1 VARKFNSIEST
12 AVEAE
17 AMVQQGRWVD
27 AERHYRELIGQTH
40 VINYEYD
47 DWLRRLGEIYR
58 HLGRAREAAFV
69 YLYLHYFDMARA
81 QLAGDAR
88 GEPAHGAINDVSA
101 LRARLAE
108 IEKKWSDAAQLYLQ
122 AGLRVHAAVAF
133 EKAKQ
138 YPEAI
143 AAWKALLHHPG
154 LAGLAGGAGVAGSAG
169 NGAAPHAGHASHSA
183 HSGAGSRAY
192 EAALVH
198 FNYGLAAVRLD
209 PASAEARR
217 ALIESQRK
225 LEQVADDFEQVGELE
240 RAFDCFQIL
249 LKLGKESAQFENLAE
264 GYVNCIRVLRDD
276 NLKFYVLQYYE
287 DFIKLALERGELHA
301 AATLYQEAAAFAARA
316 GLPYDRHYQHKSA
329 LTWMKC
335 ADKFVETGVP
345 VQMVENALLAA
356 ASQHSAVGDY
366 PAVRECFDK
375 LARLELP
382 ERAKKRFETIAQ
394 RYRGLAAPPVE
405 LPGLPDYLKQQHAYA
420 DIWFVDLLEWEMDGD
435 PYAVA
440 ASIVG
445 DLRYPNG
452 IRRRALVVL
461 LTLADAQTRR
471 AQAEPETLVHVAE
484 LLGEL
489 QSYAALSPLEKLF
502 GSGDALIRRSA
513 VRALRYLYFKRSF
526 VIVRKALTDPDAQ
539 VREAALVAIA
549 GLHFPHAFNPLARI
563 YRETSDPRVRA
574 AALQSIGKIQTVEA
588 GEFLVMVL
596 RQEAG
601 SLREAAYTALTQMDN
616 ADVVP
621 ILRQHHEIET
631 NPAVRDTLGDLLRRH

>member
-1 VARKFNSIEST
+1 MARRTFNSIEST
-12 AVEAE
+12 ADQAD
-17 AMVQQGRWVD
+17 ALVQQGRWAE

-47 DWLRRLGEIYR
+47 DWLRRLADIYKNLKR
-58 HLGRAREAAFV
+58 DRESAFV

-81 QLAGDAR
+81 QLKGDQ
-88 GEPAHGAINDVSA
+88 HTA

-108 IEKKWSDAAQLYLQ
+108 IEKKWTEAAQLYQQ
-122 AGLRVHAAVAF
+122 AKLPVHAAVSF
-133 EKAKQ
+133 ERAKQ
-138 YPEAI
+138 YTEAT
-143 AAWKALLHHPG
+143 AAWKALVHHPE
-154 LAGLAGGAGVAGSAG
+154 L
-169 NGAAPHAGHASHSA
+169 SH
-183 HSGAGSRAY
+183 RPY

-198 FNYGLAAVRLD
+198 FNYGLAAVRLE
-209 PASAEARR
+209 AGSGEARR

-249 LKLGKESAQFENLAE
+249 LKLGKESSQFENLAE
-264 GYVNCIRVLRDD
+264 GYINCIRVLRDD

-287 DFIKLALERGELHA
+287 DFIKLALERSELHA
-301 AATLYQEAAAFAARA
+301 AATLYQEAAAFASRA

-329 LTWMKC
+329 LTWVRC
-335 ADKFVETGVP
+335 AERFIETGVP

-366 PAVRECFDK
+366 PAVRECFDR
-375 LARLELP
+375 LAGLELP
-382 ERAKKRFETIAQ
+382 ERARKRFATIAQ
-394 RYRGLAAPPVE
+394 RYKGLAAPPVE

-420 DIWFVDLLEWEMDGD
+420 DIWFVDLLEWEMNGD
-435 PYAVA
+435 PFSVA

-445 DLRYPNG
+445 DVRYPNG

-461 LTLADAQTRR
+461 LNLADAQTRN
-471 AQAEPETLVHVAE
+471 AEGDTQTLEDVADK
-484 LLGEL
+484 LGEL

-502 GSGDALIRRSA
+502 ASPEATVRRAA
-513 VRALRYLYFKRSF
+513 VKALRFLYFKRSF
-526 VIVRKALTDPDAQ
+526 VIVRKALADADAQ
-539 VREAALVAIA
+539 VREAAITAIG
-549 GLHFPHAFNPLARI
+549 GLHFPHAFNPLARL
-563 YRETSDPRVRA
+563 YRESTDPRVRT

-596 RQEAG
+596 RQETG
-601 SLREAAYTALTQMDN
+601 NLREAATAALAQMDI

-631 NPAVRDTLGDLLRRH
+631 NPQVRETLGELLRRH

>member
-1 VARKFNSIEST
+1 MARRTFNSIEST
-12 AVEAE
+12 ADQAE
-17 AMVQQGRWVD
+17 ALVQQGRWVE
-27 AERHYRELIGQTH
+27 AERHYRDLIGQTH

-58 HLGRAREAAFV
+58 HLGRSREASFV
-69 YLYLHYFDMARA
+69 YLYLHYFDMARG
-81 QLAGDAR
+81 QLAAD
-88 GEPAHGAINDVSA
+88 EHVA

-108 IEKKWSDAAQLYLQ
+108 IEKKWSEA
-122 AGLRVHAAVAF
+122 AGLYQRARLPVHAAVAF
-133 EKAKQ
+133 
-138 YPEAI
+138 
-143 AAWKALLHHPG
+143 G
-154 LAGLAGGAGVAGSAG
+154 LAKR
-169 NGAAPHAGHASHSA
+169 P
-183 HSGAGSRAY
+183 Y

-198 FNYGLAAVRLD
+198 FNYGLAAVRLE
-209 PASAEARR
+209 ASSAEARR

-225 LEQVADDFEQVGELE
+225 LEQVADDFEQSGELE

-287 DFIKLALERGELHA
+287 DFIKLALERSELHA

-329 LTWMKC
+329 LTWMRC
-335 ADKFVETGVP
+335 ADKFLETGVP
-345 VQMVENALLAA
+345 VQMTENALLAA

-366 PAVRECFDK
+366 PAVRECFEK
-375 LARLELP
+375 LAGLELP
-382 ERAKKRFETIAQ
+382 DRARKRFAAIAQ
-394 RYRGLAAPPVE
+394 RYKGLAAPPVE

-435 PYAVA
+435 PFAVA

-461 LTLADAQTRR
+461 LTLADAQARR
-471 AQAEPETLVHVAE
+471 AEGETETLVHVAE

-502 GSGDALIRRSA
+502 QSADPLIRRA
-513 VRALRYLYFKRSF
+513 ATRALRYLYFKRSF
-526 VIVRKALTDPDAQ
+526 VIVRKALADGDAQ
-539 VREAALVAIA
+539 VREAALTAIE

-563 YRETSDPRVRA
+563 YRESNDPRVRGT
-574 AALQSIGKIQTVEA
+574 ALVSIGKIQTVEA

-596 RQEAG
+596 RQETG
-601 SLREAAYTALTQMDN
+601 SLRQAAYEALSHMDN
-616 ADVVP
+616 ADVLP
-621 ILRQHHEIET
+621 ILRQHHEIEM
-631 NPAVRDTLGDLLRRH
+631 NPQVRETLGELLRRH

>member
-1 VARKFNSIEST
+1 MARRTFSSIEST
-12 AVEAE
+12 ADQAE
-17 AMVQQGRWVD
+17 ALVQQGRWVD

-58 HLGRAREAAFV
+58 HLGRGREASFV
-69 YLYLHYFDMARA
+69 YLYLHYFDMARG
-81 QLAGDAR
+81 QLVAD
-88 GEPAHGAINDVSA
+88 EHVA

-108 IEKKWSDAAQLYLQ
+108 IEKKWGEAATLYQRARLP
-122 AGLRVHAAVAF
+122 VHAAVAF
-133 EKAKQ
+133 ERAKQ
-138 YPEAI
+138 YPEAV
-143 AAWKALLHHPG
+143 AAWKGLLHAPG
-154 LAGLAGGAGVAGSAG
+154 LAQR
-169 NGAAPHAGHASHSA
+169 P
-183 HSGAGSRAY
+183 Y

-209 PASAEARR
+209 PQSGEARR

-225 LEQVADDFEQVGELE
+225 LEQVADDFEQAGELE

-264 GYVNCIRVLRDD
+264 GYVNCIRVLRED

-329 LTWMKC
+329 LTWMRC

-345 VQMVENALLAA
+345 VQMTENALLAA

-375 LARLELP
+375 LAGLELP
-382 ERAKKRFETIAQ
+382 ERARKRFSTIAQ
-394 RYRGLAAPPVE
+394 RYKGLAAPPVE

-435 PYAVA
+435 PFAVA

-461 LTLADAQTRR
+461 LTLAA
-471 AQAEPETLVHVAE
+471 AQARQAEGEPETLVHVAE

-502 GSGDALIRRSA
+502 ASSDPQIRRA
-513 VRALRYLYFKRSF
+513 ATRALRYLYFKRSF
-526 VIVRKALTDPDAQ
+526 VIVRKALADGDAQ
-539 VREAALVAIA
+539 VREAALTAIE

-563 YRETSDPRVRA
+563 YRESNDPRVRST
-574 AALQSIGKIQTVEA
+574 ALVSIGKIQTVEA

-596 RQEAG
+596 RQETGA
-601 SLREAAYTALTQMDN
+601 LRQAAYEALSHMDN

-621 ILRQHHEIET
+621 ILRQHHEIEM
-631 NPAVRDTLGDLLRRH
+631 NPQVRETLGELLRRH

>member
-1 VARKFNSIEST
+1 VARRTFNSIEST
-12 AVEAE
+12 ADQAE
-17 AMVQQGRWVD
+17 AMVQQGKWGE
-27 AERHYRELIGQTH
+27 AEKHYRELIGQTH

-69 YLYLHYFDMARA
+69 YLYLHYFDQARA
-81 QLAGDAR
+81 QLTGDEHI
-88 GEPAHGAINDVSA
+88 G

-108 IEKKWSDAAQLYLQ
+108 LDKKQAEAAQLYQRAKLP
-122 AGLRVHAAVAF
+122 VHAAVAF

-138 YPEAI
+138 YTEAVTS
-143 AAWKALLHHPG
+143 WKQLVHAPG
-154 LAGLAGGAGVAGSAG
+154 LSQR
-169 NGAAPHAGHASHSA
+169 P
-183 HSGAGSRAY
+183 Y

-209 PASAEARR
+209 PQSGEARR

-264 GYVNCIRVLRDD
+264 GYVNCIRVLRED

-329 LTWMKC
+329 LTWMRC
-335 ADKFVETGVP
+335 ADKFTETGVP
-345 VQMVENALLAA
+345 VQMTENALLAA

-366 PAVRECFDK
+366 PAVRECFEK
-375 LARLELP
+375 LAGLELP
-382 ERAKKRFETIAQ
+382 DRAKKRFTAIAQ
-394 RYRGLAAPPVE
+394 RYKGLPAPPVE

-435 PYAVA
+435 PFAVA

-461 LTLADAQTRR
+461 LTLADAQSRR
-471 AQAEPETLVHVAE
+471 AEGETETLVHVAE

-502 GSGDALIRRSA
+502 QSGDAVIRRAA
-513 VRALRYLYFKRSF
+513 VRALRFLYFKRSF
-526 VIVRKALTDPDAQ
+526 VIVRKALSDGDPQ
-539 VREAALVAIA
+539 VREAALVAIG

-563 YRETSDPRVRA
+563 YRESNDPNVRSY
-574 AALQSIGKIQTVEA
+574 ALQSIGKIQTVEA

-596 RQEAG
+596 RQESG
-601 SLREAAYTALTQMDN
+601 NLREAARVALAQMDN
-616 ADVVP
+616 ADVLP

-631 NPAVRDTLGDLLRRH
+631 NPQVRDTLGELLRRQ

>member
-1 VARKFNSIEST
+1 MARRTFNSIEST
-12 AVEAE
+12 ADQAE
-17 AMVQQGRWVD
+17 AFVQQGRWME
-27 AERHYRELIGQTH
+27 AEKHYRDLIGQTH

-58 HLGRAREAAFV
+58 HLNRPREAAFV
-69 YLYLHYFDMARA
+69 FLYLHYFDMARG
-81 QLAGDAR
+81 QLHAD
-88 GEPAHGAINDVSA
+88 EHIA

-108 IEKKWSDAAQLYLQ
+108 IEKKWNEAAQLYQRAKLP
-122 AGLRVHAAVAF
+122 VHAAVAF

-138 YPEAI
+138 FTEAT
-143 AAWKALLHHPG
+143 AAWKALLHTVG
-154 LAGLAGGAGVAGSAG
+154 LAQR
-169 NGAAPHAGHASHSA
+169 P
-183 HSGAGSRAY
+183 Y

-198 FNYGLAAVRLD
+198 FNYGLAAVRLE
-209 PASAEARR
+209 AGSGEARR

-264 GYVNCIRVLRDD
+264 GYVNCIRVLRED

-329 LTWMKC
+329 LTWMRC
-335 ADKFVETGVP
+335 ADKFIETGVP
-345 VQMVENALLAA
+345 VQMTENALLAA

-366 PAVRECFDK
+366 PAVRECFEK
-375 LARLELP
+375 LAGLELP
-382 ERAKKRFETIAQ
+382 DRARKRFSTIAQ
-394 RYRGLAAPPVE
+394 RYKGLAAPPVE

-435 PYAVA
+435 PFAVA

-461 LTLADAQTRR
+461 LTLADAQARNAANET
-471 AQAEPETLVHVAE
+471 ETLVHVAE

-489 QSYAALSPLEKLF
+489 QSYAALSPLEKLYA
-502 GSGDALIRRSA
+502 SQDPTIRRAA

-526 VIVRKALTDPDAQ
+526 VIVRKALADPDTQ
-539 VREAALVAIA
+539 VRDAAQTAIG

-563 YRETSDPRVRA
+563 YRESNDARVRSS
-574 AALQSIGKIQTVEA
+574 ALTSIGKIQTVEA

-601 SLREAAYTALTQMDN
+601 TLRDAAYAALQQMDN
-616 ADVVP
+616 ADVLP

-631 NPAVRDTLGDLLRRH
+631 NPQVRDTLGELLRRH

>member
-1 VARKFNSIEST
+1 MARRTFNSIEST
-12 AVEAE
+12 ADQAE
-17 AMVQQGRWVD
+17 ALVQQGRWID

-58 HLGRAREAAFV
+58 HLGRGREASFV
-69 YLYLHYFDMARA
+69 YLYLHYFDMARG
-81 QLAGDAR
+81 QLAAD
-88 GEPAHGAINDVSA
+88 EHLA

-108 IEKKWSDAAQLYLQ
+108 IEKKWPEAATLYQRARLP
-122 AGLRVHAAVAF
+122 VHAAVAF
-133 EKAKQ
+133 ERAKQ
-138 YPEAI
+138 YPDAI
-143 AAWKALLHHPG
+143 AAWKGLLHASG
-154 LAGLAGGAGVAGSAG
+154 LGQR
-169 NGAAPHAGHASHSA
+169 P
-183 HSGAGSRAY
+183 Y

-209 PASAEARR
+209 PASVEARR

-249 LKLGKESAQFENLAE
+249 LKLGKESSQFENLAE
-264 GYVNCIRVLRDD
+264 GYVNCIRVLRED

-329 LTWMKC
+329 LTWMRC

-345 VQMVENALLAA
+345 VQMTENALLAA

-366 PAVRECFDK
+366 PAVRECFEK
-375 LARLELP
+375 LAGLELP
-382 ERAKKRFETIAQ
+382 DRARKRFGAIAL
-394 RYRGLAAPPVE
+394 RYKGLAAPPVE

-435 PYAVA
+435 PFAVA

-461 LTLADAQTRR
+461 LTLADAQARH
-471 AQAEPETLVHVAE
+471 AEGEPETLVHVAE

-502 GSGDALIRRSA
+502 ASSDPLIRRA
-513 VRALRYLYFKRSF
+513 AARALRYLYFKRSF
-526 VIVRKALTDPDAQ
+526 VIVRKALADGDAQ
-539 VREAALVAIA
+539 VREAALTAIE

-563 YRETSDPRVRA
+563 YRESNDPRVRNT
-574 AALQSIGKIQTVEA
+574 ALASIGKIQTVEA

-596 RQEAG
+596 RQETGA
-601 SLREAAYTALTQMDN
+601 LRQAAHEALAHMDN
-616 ADVVP
+616 TDVLP
-621 ILRQHHEIET
+621 ILRQHHEIEM
-631 NPAVRDTLGDLLRRH
+631 NPQVRETLGELLRRH

>member
-1 VARKFNSIEST
+1 MARRTFNSIEST
-12 AVEAE
+12 ADQAE
-17 AMVQQGRWVD
+17 ALVQQGRWVE

-58 HLGRAREAAFV
+58 HLNRPREAAFV
-69 YLYLHYFDMARA
+69 YLYLHYFDQARA
-81 QLAGDAR
+81 QLS
-88 GEPAHGAINDVSA
+88 GEEHIG

-108 IEKKWSDAAQLYLQ
+108 LDKKWTDAAHLYQQ
-122 AGLRVHAAVAF
+122 AKLPVHAAVAF
-133 EKAKQ
+133 ERAKQ
-138 YPEAI
+138 FPEAT
-143 AAWKALLHHPG
+143 ASWKGLVHAPG
-154 LAGLAGGAGVAGSAG
+154 LGQR
-169 NGAAPHAGHASHSA
+169 P
-183 HSGAGSRAY
+183 Y

-198 FNYGLAAVRLD
+198 FNYGLAAVRLE
-209 PASAEARR
+209 ATSAEARR

-225 LEQVADDFEQVGELE
+225 LEQVADDFEQAGELE

-287 DFIKLALERGELHA
+287 DFIKLALERSELHA

-329 LTWMKC
+329 LTWMRC
-335 ADKFVETGVP
+335 ADKFLETGVP
-345 VQMVENALLAA
+345 VQMTENALLAA

-366 PAVRECFDK
+366 PAVRECFEK
-375 LARLELP
+375 LAGLELP
-382 ERAKKRFETIAQ
+382 DRAKKRFSTIAQ
-394 RYRGLAAPPVE
+394 RYKGLAAPPVE

-435 PYAVA
+435 PFAVA

-461 LTLADAQTRR
+461 LTLADAQARK
-471 AQAEPETLVHVAE
+471 QDAETETLVHVAE

-502 GSGDALIRRSA
+502 GSQDPVIRRAA
-513 VRALRYLYFKRSF
+513 VRALRFLYFKRSF
-526 VIVRKALTDPDAQ
+526 VIVRKALADGDAQ
-539 VREAALVAIA
+539 VREAALVAIG

-563 YRETSDPRVRA
+563 YRESNDPRVRTS
-574 AALQSIGKIQTVEA
+574 ALQSIGKIQTVEA

-596 RQEAG
+596 RQEG
-601 SLREAAYTALTQMDN
+601 GNLREAAYQSLAQMDN
-616 ADVVP
+616 ADVIP

-631 NPAVRDTLGDLLRRH
+631 NPQVRDTLGELLRRH

>member
-1 VARKFNSIEST
+1 MARRTFNSIEST
-12 AVEAE
+12 ADQAE
-17 AMVQQGRWVD
+17 ALVQQGKWPD

-47 DWLRRLGEIYR
+47 DWLRRLGDIYR
-58 HLGRAREAAFV
+58 HLGRQREAAFV
-69 YLYLHYFDMARA
+69 YLYLHYFD
-81 QLAGDAR
+81 QAR
-88 GEPAHGAINDVSA
+88 GQLTADEHLG

-108 IEKKWSDAAQLYLQ
+108 IEKKWTEAATLYQQ
-122 AGLRVHAAVAF
+122 AKLPVHAAVSF

-138 YPEAI
+138 YTEAT
-143 AAWKALLHHPG
+143 AAWKG
-154 LAGLAGGAGVAGSAG
+154 LVHSAGLAQR
-169 NGAAPHAGHASHSA
+169 P
-183 HSGAGSRAY
+183 Y
-192 EAALVH
+192 EAALIH
-198 FNYGLAAVRLD
+198 FNYGLAAVRLEAGS
-209 PASAEARR
+209 PEARR

-249 LKLGKESAQFENLAE
+249 LQLGKVSAQFENLAE
-264 GYVNCIRVLRDD
+264 GYVNCIRVLRED

-287 DFIKLALERGELHA
+287 DFIKLALERSELHA

-329 LTWMKC
+329 LTWMRC

-345 VQMVENALLAA
+345 VQMTENALLAA

-366 PAVRECFDK
+366 PAVRECFEK
-375 LARLELP
+375 LAGLELP
-382 ERAKKRFETIAQ
+382 DRAKKRFSTIAQ
-394 RYRGLAAPPVE
+394 RYKGLAAPPVE

-461 LTLADAQTRR
+461 LTLADAQSRKQDNDT
-471 AQAEPETLVHVAE
+471 ETLVHVAE

-502 GSGDALIRRSA
+502 AAQDPVIRRAA
-513 VRALRYLYFKRSF
+513 VRALRFLYFKRSF
-526 VIVRKALTDPDAQ
+526 VIVRKALADADAQ
-539 VREAALVAIA
+539 VREAALVAIG

-563 YRETSDPRVRA
+563 YRESNDPRVRTS
-574 AALQSIGKIQTVEA
+574 ALQSIGKIQTVEA

-596 RQEAG
+596 RQETG
-601 SLREAAYTALTQMDN
+601 NLREAAYQSLAQMDN
-616 ADVVP
+616 ADVLP

-631 NPAVRDTLGDLLRRH
+631 NPQVRETLGELLRRH

>member
-1 VARKFNSIEST
+1 MARRFNSIEST
-12 AVEAE
+12 ADQAE
-17 AMVQQGRWVD
+17 AMVQQGRWSE

-58 HLGRAREAAFV
+58 HLGRTREAAFV
-69 YLYLHYFDMARA
+69 YLYLHYFDMART
-81 QLAGDAR
+81 QLGDTRGDGDAPIR
-88 GEPAHGAINDVSA
+88 DNGA

-108 IEKKWSDAAQLYLQ
+108 IEKKWSEAAQLYQ
-122 AGLRVHAAVAF
+122 AAKLPVHAAVAF
-133 EKAKQ
+133 ERAKQ
-138 YPEAI
+138 YPEAT
-143 AAWKALLHHPG
+143 AAWKSLLHHPG
-154 LAGLAGGAGVAGSAG
+154 LTGPS
-169 NGAAPHAGHASHSA
+169 
-183 HSGAGSRAY
+183 SRAY

-209 PASAEARR
+209 PGSAEARR

-329 LTWMKC
+329 MTWMRC

-345 VQMVENALLAA
+345 VQMIENALLAA

-375 LARLELP
+375 LAGLELP
-382 ERAKKRFETIAQ
+382 ERARKRFTTIAQ

-461 LTLADAQTRR
+461 LTLADAQARKAAGDT
-471 AQAEPETLVHVAE
+471 ETLVHVAE

-502 GSGDALIRRSA
+502 GSGDAVIRRAA
-513 VRALRYLYFKRSF
+513 VRALRFLYFKRSF
-526 VIVRKALTDPDAQ
+526 VIVRKALVDPDAQ
-539 VREAALVAIA
+539 VREAALVAIG

-563 YRETSDPRVRA
+563 YRESNDARVRGA
-574 AALQSIGKIQTVEA
+574 SLQSIGKIQTVEA

-596 RQEAG
+596 RQESG
-601 SLREAAYTALTQMDN
+601 NLREAAHSALAMMDN
-616 ADVVP
+616 ADVIP

-631 NPAVRDTLGDLLRRH
+631 NPQVRDTLGELLRRH

>member
-1 VARKFNSIEST
+1 MARRTFNSIEST
-12 AVEAE
+12 ADQAE
-17 AMVQQGRWVD
+17 AMVQQGRWVE
-27 AERHYRELIGQTH
+27 AERHYRDLIGQTH

-58 HLGRAREAAFV
+58 HLKRPREAAFV
-69 YLYLHYFDMARA
+69 YLYLHYFDQARA
-81 QLAGDAR
+81 LLTGDEHV
-88 GEPAHGAINDVSA
+88 G

-108 IEKKWSDAAQLYLQ
+108 LDKKQAEAAQLYQRAKLP
-122 AGLRVHAAVAF
+122 VHAAVAF

-138 YPEAI
+138 YNEAVT
-143 AAWKALLHHPG
+143 AWKALLHAPG
-154 LAGLAGGAGVAGSAG
+154 LSQR
-169 NGAAPHAGHASHSA
+169 P
-183 HSGAGSRAY
+183 Y

-209 PASAEARR
+209 PSSAEARR

-225 LEQVADDFEQVGELE
+225 LEQVADDFEQAGELE

-264 GYVNCIRVLRDD
+264 GYVNCIRVLRED

-329 LTWMKC
+329 LTWMRC

-345 VQMVENALLAA
+345 VQMTENALLAA

-366 PAVRECFDK
+366 PAVRECFEK
-375 LARLELP
+375 LAGLELP
-382 ERAKKRFETIAQ
+382 ERARKRFATIAQ
-394 RYRGLAAPPVE
+394 RYKGLPAPPVE

-435 PYAVA
+435 PFAVA

-471 AQAEPETLVHVAE
+471 AEGETETLVHVAE

-502 GSGDALIRRSA
+502 VSPDPVIRRAA
-513 VRALRYLYFKRSF
+513 VRALRFLYFKRSF
-526 VIVRKALTDPDAQ
+526 VIVRKALSDPDAQ
-539 VREAALVAIA
+539 VREAALVAIG

-563 YRETSDPRVRA
+563 YRESNDPNVRSY
-574 AALQSIGKIQTVEA
+574 ALQSIGKIQTVEA

-601 SLREAAYTALTQMDN
+601 NLREAARVALAQMDN
-616 ADVVP
+616 ADVLP

-631 NPAVRDTLGDLLRRH
+631 NPQVRDTLGELLRRQ

>member
-1 VARKFNSIEST
+1 MARRTFNSIEST
-12 AVEAE
+12 ADQAE
-17 AMVQQGRWVD
+17 AFAQQGRWAE

-58 HLGRAREAAFV
+58 QLGRQREAAFV

-81 QLAGDAR
+81 QLV
-88 GEPAHGAINDVSA
+88 GEQHVA

-108 IEKKWSDAAQLYLQ
+108 LEKKWGEAATLYQQ
-122 AGLRVHAAVAF
+122 AKLPVHAAVSF
-133 EKAKQ
+133 ERAKQ

-143 AAWKALLHHPG
+143 AAWKSMLHLPE
-154 LAGLAGGAGVAGSAG
+154 LA
-169 NGAAPHAGHASHSA
+169 H
-183 HSGAGSRAY
+183 RAY

-209 PASAEARR
+209 AHSAEARR

-287 DFIKLALERGELHA
+287 DFIKLALERNELHA

-329 LTWMKC
+329 LTWIKC
-335 ADKFVETGVP
+335 AEKFVETGVP
-345 VQMVENALLAA
+345 VQMIENALLAA

-366 PAVRECFDK
+366 PAVRDCFDR
-375 LARLELP
+375 LAGLELP
-382 ERAKKRFETIAQ
+382 ERAKKRFSTIAQ
-394 RYRGLAAPPVE
+394 RYKGLAAPPVE
-405 LPGLPDYLKQQHAYA
+405 LPGLPDYLKQQHAYG

-435 PYAVA
+435 AFAVA
-440 ASIVG
+440 TSIVG
-445 DLRYPNG
+445 DLKYPNG

-461 LTLADAQTRR
+461 LNLADAEVRNAVGET
-471 AQAEPETLVHVAE
+471 ETLVDVAE
-484 LLGEL
+484 KLGEL
-489 QSYAALSPLEKLF
+489 QSYAALSPLERLYQ
-502 GSGDALIRRSA
+502 SQDPAIRYAA
-513 VRALRYLYFKRSF
+513 VKALRFLYFKRSF
-526 VIVRKALTDPDAQ
+526 VIVRKALADADAK
-539 VREAALVAIA
+539 VREAALVAIS

-563 YRETSDPRVRA
+563 YRENIDPRVRG

-596 RQEAG
+596 RQESG
-601 SLREAAYTALTQMDN
+601 PLREAATTALAQMDN
-616 ADVVP
+616 ADVLP

-631 NPAVRDTLGDLLRRH
+631 NPQVRETLGELLRRH

>member
-1 VARKFNSIEST
+1 VLYQRGVARRFNSIEST
-12 AVEAE
+12 ADQAE
-17 AMVQQGRWVD
+17 AMVQQGRWAE

-58 HLGRAREAAFV
+58 HLGRSREAAFV
-69 YLYLHYFDMARA
+69 YLYLHYFDMART
-81 QLAGDAR
+81 QLGDTRGGDADTPIR
-88 GEPAHGAINDVSA
+88 DNGA

-108 IEKKWSDAAQLYLQ
+108 IEKKWSEAAQLYQ
-122 AGLRVHAAVAF
+122 AAKLPVHAAVAF
-133 EKAKQ
+133 ERARQ
-138 YPEAI
+138 YPDAT
-143 AAWKALLHHPG
+143 AAWKSLVSHPG
-154 LAGLAGGAGVAGSAG
+154 LTGPS
-169 NGAAPHAGHASHSA
+169 
-183 HSGAGSRAY
+183 SRPY

-329 LTWMKC
+329 MTWMRC

-345 VQMVENALLAA
+345 VQMIENALLAA

-375 LARLELP
+375 LAGLELP
-382 ERAKKRFETIAQ
+382 ERAKKRFSMIAQ

-461 LTLADAQTRR
+461 LTLADAQTRK
-471 AQAEPETLVHVAE
+471 AADDTETLVHVAE

-502 GSGDALIRRSA
+502 ASGDAVIRRAA
-513 VRALRYLYFKRSF
+513 VRALRFLYFKRSF
-526 VIVRKALTDPDAQ
+526 VIVRKALIDTDAQ

-563 YRETSDPRVRA
+563 YRESNDPRVRG

-601 SLREAAYTALTQMDN
+601 NLREAAYNALTQMDN
-616 ADVVP
+616 ADVIP

-631 NPAVRDTLGDLLRRH
+631 NPQVRDTLGELLRRH

>member
-1 VARKFNSIEST
+1 MARRPFNSIEST
-12 AVEAE
+12 ADQAE
-17 AMVQQGRWVD
+17 ALVHQGRWAD

-58 HLGRAREAAFV
+58 HVGRPREAAFV

-81 QLAGDAR
+81 QLVGDK
-88 GEPAHGAINDVSA
+88 HIA

-108 IEKKWSDAAQLYLQ
+108 IEKKWTEA
-122 AGLRVHAAVAF
+122 AGLYQQARLPVHSAVAF
-133 EKAKQ
+133 ERAKQ
-138 YPEAI
+138 YTEAV
-143 AAWKALLHHPG
+143 AAWKAVLGAPG
-154 LAGLAGGAGVAGSAG
+154 LGQR
-169 NGAAPHAGHASHSA
+169 P
-183 HSGAGSRAY
+183 Y

-209 PASAEARR
+209 PRTESSEARR

-249 LKLGKESAQFENLAE
+249 LKLGKESSQFENLAE

-329 LTWMKC
+329 LTWMRC

-366 PAVRECFDK
+366 PAVRECFEK
-375 LARLELP
+375 LAGLELP
-382 ERAKKRFETIAQ
+382 ERARKRFATIAQ
-394 RYRGLAAPPVE
+394 RYKGLAAPPVE

-435 PYAVA
+435 PFQIA

-461 LTLADAQTRR
+461 LTLADAHARH
-471 AQAEPETLVHVAE
+471 AEGETETLIHVAE

-502 GSGDALIRRSA
+502 ASAEPAIRRSA
-513 VRALRYLYFKRSF
+513 VRALRFLYFKRSF
-526 VIVRKALTDPDAQ
+526 VIVRRALTDADAQ
-539 VREAALVAIA
+539 VREAALVAIG

-563 YRETSDPRVRA
+563 YRESNDGRVRS
-574 AALQSIGKIQTVEA
+574 AALASIGKIQTVEA

-596 RQEAG
+596 RQELG
-601 SLREAAYTALTQMDN
+601 PLRQAAYEALLHMDN

-621 ILRQHHEIET
+621 ILRQHFEIET
-631 NPAVRDTLGDLLRRH
+631 NPQVRDTLGELLRRH

>member
-1 VARKFNSIEST
+1 MARRYSSIEST
-12 AVEAE
+12 ADQAE

-27 AERHYRELIGQTH
+27 AERHYRDLIGQTH

-69 YLYLHYFDMARA
+69 YLYLHYFDMART
-81 QLAGDAR
+81 QLVGEAR
-88 GEPAHGAINDVSA
+88 GASGSSAPAASQDTGA

-108 IEKKWSDAAQLYLQ
+108 IEKKWSDAAQLYQQ
-122 AGLRVHAAVAF
+122 AKLPVHAAVAF
-133 EKAKQ
+133 ERAKQ
-138 YPEAI
+138 YPEAT
-143 AAWKALLHHPG
+143 AAWKSLLHHPG
-154 LAGLAGGAGVAGSAG
+154 LA
-169 NGAAPHAGHASHSA
+169 
-183 HSGAGSRAY
+183 SRAY

-209 PASAEARR
+209 PAAGTGSGSGSGAGAASGSGANEARR

-329 LTWMKC
+329 MTWMRC

-345 VQMVENALLAA
+345 VQMIENALLAA

-375 LARLELP
+375 LAGLELP
-382 ERAKKRFETIAQ
+382 ERAKKRFQTIAQ

-435 PYAVA
+435 PYSVA
-440 ASIVG
+440 TSIVG

-461 LTLADAQTRR
+461 LTLADAQTRK
-471 AQAEPETLVHVAE
+471 AAGETETLVHVAE

-502 GSGDALIRRSA
+502 ASGDAVIRRAA
-513 VRALRYLYFKRSF
+513 VRALRFLYFKRSF
-526 VIVRKALTDPDAQ
+526 VIVRKALIDPDAQ

-563 YRETSDPRVRA
+563 YRESNDPRVRA
-574 AALQSIGKIQTVEA
+574 AALSSIGKIQTVEA

-601 SLREAAYTALTQMDN
+601 NLREAAYAALAQMDN
-616 ADVVP
+616 ADVIP

-631 NPAVRDTLGDLLRRH
+631 NPAVRDTLGELLRRH

>member
-1 VARKFNSIEST
+1 MARRTFNSIEST
-12 AVEAE
+12 ADQAE
-17 AMVQQGRWVD
+17 ALVQQGRWAE
-27 AERHYRELIGQTH
+27 AERNYRDLIGQTH

-58 HLGRAREAAFV
+58 HLGRPREAAFV
-69 YLYLHYFDMARA
+69 YLYLHYFDMARG
-81 QLAGDAR
+81 QLAGEEHV
-88 GEPAHGAINDVSA
+88 G

-108 IEKKWSDAAQLYLQ
+108 IEKKWSEAAQLYQQ
-122 AGLRVHAAVAF
+122 AKLPVHAAVAF

-138 YPEAI
+138 YTEAT
-143 AAWKALLHHPG
+143 AAWRVLVHAPG
-154 LAGLAGGAGVAGSAG
+154 L
-169 NGAAPHAGHASHSA
+169 NQRP
-183 HSGAGSRAY
+183 Y

-198 FNYGLAAVRLD
+198 FNYGLAAVRLEA
-209 PASAEARR
+209 ASAEARR

-225 LEQVADDFEQVGELE
+225 LEQVADDFEQAGELE

-249 LKLGKESAQFENLAE
+249 LKLGKEGAQFENLAE
-264 GYVNCIRVLRDD
+264 GYVNCIRVLRED

-329 LTWMKC
+329 LTWMRC
-335 ADKFVETGVP
+335 AEKFLETGVP
-345 VQMVENALLAA
+345 VQMTENALLAA

-366 PAVRECFDK
+366 PAVRECFEK
-375 LARLELP
+375 LAGLELP
-382 ERAKKRFETIAQ
+382 ERARKRFSTIAQ
-394 RYRGLAAPPVE
+394 RYKGLAAPPVE

-435 PYAVA
+435 PFAVA

-461 LTLADAQTRR
+461 LKLADAQTRK
-471 AQAEPETLVHVAE
+471 QEAETETLVEVADK
-484 LLGEL
+484 LGEL

-502 GSGDALIRRSA
+502 GASDPVIRRAA
-513 VRALRYLYFKRSF
+513 VRALRFLYFKRSF
-526 VIVRKALTDPDAQ
+526 VIVRKALADADAQ
-539 VREAALVAIA
+539 VREAALVAIG

-563 YRETSDPRVRA
+563 YRESNDPRVRT

-601 SLREAAYTALTQMDN
+601 TLRDAAHQSLKQMDN
-616 ADVVP
+616 ADVIP

-631 NPAVRDTLGDLLRRH
+631 NPQVRETLGELLRRP

>member
-1 VARKFNSIEST
+1 MARRTFNSIEST
-12 AVEAE
+12 ADQAE
-17 AMVQQGRWVD
+17 ALVQQGRWAD

-58 HLGRAREAAFV
+58 HLNRAREASFV
-69 YLYLHYFDMARA
+69 YLYLHYFDMARG
-81 QLAGDAR
+81 QLTAEEHIG
-88 GEPAHGAINDVSA
+88 

-108 IEKKWSDAAQLYLQ
+108 IEKKWIEAAQLYQKAKLP
-122 AGLRVHAAVAF
+122 VHAAVAF
-133 EKAKQ
+133 ERAKQ
-138 YPEAI
+138 YPEAT
-143 AAWKALLHHPG
+143 AAWKALVHAPG
-154 LAGLAGGAGVAGSAG
+154 LT
-169 NGAAPHAGHASHSA
+169 
-183 HSGAGSRAY
+183 SRPY

-198 FNYGLAAVRLD
+198 FNYGLAAVRLE
-209 PASAEARR
+209 ATSAEARR

-264 GYVNCIRVLRDD
+264 GYVNCIRVLRED

-329 LTWMKC
+329 LTWMRC

-345 VQMVENALLAA
+345 VQMTENALLAA

-366 PAVRECFDK
+366 PAVRECFER
-375 LARLELP
+375 LATLELP
-382 ERAKKRFETIAQ
+382 DRAKKRFGTIAQ
-394 RYRGLAAPPVE
+394 RYKGLAAPPVE

-435 PYAVA
+435 PFAVA

-461 LTLADAQTRR
+461 LTLADAQARR
-471 AQAEPETLVHVAE
+471 AEGETETLVHVAE

-489 QSYAALSPLEKLF
+489 QSYAALSPLEKLYQAT
-502 GSGDALIRRSA
+502 DPVIRRAA
-513 VRALRYLYFKRSF
+513 VRALRFLYFKRSF
-526 VIVRKALTDPDAQ
+526 VIVRKALADTDSQ
-539 VREAALVAIA
+539 VRDAALTAIS

-563 YRETSDPRVRA
+563 YRESNDPRVRA
-574 AALQSIGKIQTVEA
+574 SALQSIGKIQTVEA

-596 RQEAG
+596 RQETG
-601 SLREAAYTALTQMDN
+601 NLREAAYAALSQMDN
-616 ADVVP
+616 ADVLP

-631 NPAVRDTLGDLLRRH
+631 NPQVRDTLGELLRRH

>member
-1 VARKFNSIEST
+1 MARRFNSIEST
-12 AVEAE
+12 ADQAE
-17 AMVQQGRWVD
+17 AMVQQGRWLE
-27 AERHYRELIGQTH
+27 AERHYRDLIGQTH
-40 VINYEYD
+40 VISYEYD

-58 HLGRAREAAFV
+58 HVGRAREAAFV
-69 YLYLHYFDMARA
+69 YLYLHYFDMARS
-81 QLAGDAR
+81 QLGVDRGGDATATDAPIR
-88 GEPAHGAINDVSA
+88 DTGA
-101 LRARLAE
+101 LRARLSE
-108 IEKKWSDAAQLYLQ
+108 IEKKWSDAAQLYQQ
-122 AGLRVHAAVAF
+122 AKLPVHAAVAF
-133 EKAKQ
+133 ERAKQ
-138 YPEAI
+138 YPEAA
-143 AAWKALLHHPG
+143 AAWKSLLHHPG
-154 LAGLAGGAGVAGSAG
+154 LT
-169 NGAAPHAGHASHSA
+169 NRP
-183 HSGAGSRAY
+183 Y

-198 FNYGLAAVRLD
+198 FNYGLAAVRLEGQGG
-209 PASAEARR
+209 PAAIAGGNEARR

-225 LEQVADDFEQVGELE
+225 LEQVADDFEQAGELE

-249 LKLGKESAQFENLAE
+249 LKLGKESSQFENLAE

-329 LTWMKC
+329 MTWMKC

-345 VQMVENALLAA
+345 VQMIENALLAA

-375 LARLELP
+375 LASLELP
-382 ERAKKRFETIAQ
+382 ERARKRFSTIAQ

-461 LTLADAQTRR
+461 LTLADAQTRK
-471 AQAEPETLVHVAE
+471 AAGETETLVHVSE

-502 GSGDALIRRSA
+502 ATGDAAIRRSS
-513 VRALRYLYFKRSF
+513 VRALRFLYFKRSF
-526 VIVRKALTDPDAQ
+526 VIVRKALADPDAQ

-563 YRETSDPRVRA
+563 YRESNDPRVRG

-596 RQEAG
+596 RQESGA
-601 SLREAAYTALTQMDN
+601 LREAAHAALAQMDN
-616 ADVVP
+616 ADVIP

-631 NPAVRDTLGDLLRRH
+631 NPQVRDTLGELLRRH

>member
-1 VARKFNSIEST
+1 MARRTFNSIEST
-12 AVEAE
+12 ADQAE
-17 AMVQQGRWVD
+17 ALVQQGRWAD

-58 HLGRAREAAFV
+58 HLNRPREASFV
-69 YLYLHYFDMARA
+69 YLYLHYFDMARG
-81 QLAGDAR
+81 QLTSDDHIG
-88 GEPAHGAINDVSA
+88 

-108 IEKKWSDAAQLYLQ
+108 IEKKWVEAAQLYQKAKLP
-122 AGLRVHAAVAF
+122 VHAAVAF
-133 EKAKQ
+133 ERAKQ
-138 YPEAI
+138 YPDAT
-143 AAWKALLHHPG
+143 AAWKALVHAPG
-154 LAGLAGGAGVAGSAG
+154 LTQR
-169 NGAAPHAGHASHSA
+169 P
-183 HSGAGSRAY
+183 Y

-198 FNYGLAAVRLD
+198 FNYGLAAVRLE
-209 PASAEARR
+209 ATSGEARR

-264 GYVNCIRVLRDD
+264 GYVNCIRVLRED

-329 LTWMKC
+329 LTWMRC

-345 VQMVENALLAA
+345 VQMTENALLAA

-366 PAVRECFDK
+366 PAVRECFER
-375 LARLELP
+375 LAGLELP
-382 ERAKKRFETIAQ
+382 DRAKKRFGTIAQ
-394 RYRGLAAPPVE
+394 RYKGLAAPPVE

-435 PYAVA
+435 PFAVA

-461 LTLADAQTRR
+461 LTLADAQARR
-471 AQAEPETLVHVAE
+471 AEGETETLVHVAE

-489 QSYAALSPLEKLF
+489 QSYAALSPLEKLYL
-502 GSGDALIRRSA
+502 STDPVIRRAA
-513 VRALRYLYFKRSF
+513 VRALRFLYFKRSF
-526 VIVRKALTDPDAQ
+526 VIVRKALADADSQ
-539 VREAALVAIA
+539 VRDAALTAIS

-563 YRETSDPRVRA
+563 YRESADPRVRA
-574 AALQSIGKIQTVEA
+574 SALQSIGKIQTVEA

-596 RQEAG
+596 RQETG
-601 SLREAAYTALTQMDN
+601 NLREAAYAALSQMDN
-616 ADVVP
+616 ADVLP

-631 NPAVRDTLGDLLRRH
+631 NAQVRETLGELLRRH

>member
-1 VARKFNSIEST
+1 MARGTFNAIEST
-12 AVEAE
+12 ADQAQAFVE
-17 AMVQQGRWVD
+17 QGRWPE
-27 AERHYRELIGQTH
+27 AERHFRELIGHTH

-47 DWLRRLGEIYR
+47 DWLRRLGDIYR
-58 HLGRAREAAFV
+58 QLGRPREAAFV
-69 YLYLHYFDMARA
+69 YLYLHYFDQARA
-81 QLAGDAR
+81 QIAGDEHV
-88 GEPAHGAINDVSA
+88 G

-108 IEKKWSDAAQLYLQ
+108 MEKKWSEA
-122 AGLRVHAAVAF
+122 AGLYQQAKLPVHAAVAF

-138 YPEAI
+138 YPDAVTQ
-143 AAWKALLHHPG
+143 WKQLVHHPG
-154 LAGLAGGAGVAGSAG
+154 LQ
-169 NGAAPHAGHASHSA
+169 HK
-183 HSGAGSRAY
+183 AY

-198 FNYGLAAVRLD
+198 FDYGLAAVRLD
-209 PASAEARR
+209 PNSNEARR
-217 ALIESQRK
+217 ALVESQRK

-301 AATLYQEAAAFAARA
+301 AATLYQEAAAFASRA

-329 LTWMKC
+329 LTWVRC
-335 ADKFVETGVP
+335 AEKFVETGVP

-366 PAVRECFDK
+366 PAVRDCFEK
-375 LARLELP
+375 LAALELP
-382 ERAKKRFETIAQ
+382 ERAKKRFSAIAL
-394 RYRGLAAPPVE
+394 RYKGLAAPPIE
-405 LPGLPDYLKQQHAYA
+405 LPGLPDYLKQTHAYA
-420 DIWFVDLLEWEMDGD
+420 DIWFVDLLEWEMGGD
-435 PYAVA
+435 PYSVA

-461 LTLADAQTRR
+461 LTLADAEQRKQSDDQVV
-471 AQAEPETLVHVAE
+471 AAKIAE

-489 QSYAALSPLEKLF
+489 QSYAALSPLEKLYE
-502 GSGDALIRRSA
+502 SPEPAIRVAA
-513 VRALRYLYFKRSF
+513 VKALRYLYFKRSF
-526 VIVRKALTDPDAQ
+526 VIVRKALADADAG
-539 VREAALVAIA
+539 VREAALTAIG

-563 YRETSDPRVRA
+563 YRESNDPRVRA
-574 AALQSIGKIQTVEA
+574 KALESIGKIQTVEA

-596 RQEAG
+596 RQESG
-601 SLREAAYTALTQMDN
+601 PLREAAQAALSQLDS
-616 ADVVP
+616 AELLP

-631 NPAVRDTLGDLLRRH
+631 NAQVRETLEQLLRRH

>member
-1 VARKFNSIEST
+1 VARRTFNSIEST
-12 AVEAE
+12 ADQAE
-17 AMVQQGRWVD
+17 AFVQQGRWAE

-81 QLAGDAR
+81 QLAGDQ
-88 GEPAHGAINDVSA
+88 HVA

-108 IEKKWSDAAQLYLQ
+108 IEKRWAEAAQLYQQ
-122 AGLRVHAAVAF
+122 AKLPVHAAVAF
-133 EKAKQ
+133 ERAKQ
-138 YPEAI
+138 YTEAT
-143 AAWKALLHHPG
+143 AAWRALLHHPE
-154 LAGLAGGAGVAGSAG
+154 LAHR
-169 NGAAPHAGHASHSA
+169 P
-183 HSGAGSRAY
+183 Y

-198 FNYGLAAVRLD
+198 FNYGMAAVRLD
-209 PASAEARR
+209 PQSAEARR

-225 LEQVADDFEQVGELE
+225 LEQVADDFEQAGELE

-264 GYVNCIRVLRDD
+264 GYVNCIRVLRED

-329 LTWMKC
+329 LTWMRC
-335 ADKFVETGVP
+335 ADKFIETGVS
-345 VQMVENALLAA
+345 VQMIENALLAA

-366 PAVRECFDK
+366 PAVRECFER
-375 LARLELP
+375 LAGLDLTD
-382 ERAKKRFETIAQ
+382 RAKKRFAAIAQ
-394 RYRGLAAPPVE
+394 RYKGLAAPPVE

-435 PYAVA
+435 PFSVA

-461 LTLADAQTRR
+461 LNLSDAQVRN
-471 AQAEPETLVHVAE
+471 AQNDTETLEDVAE
-484 LLGEL
+484 QLGEL

-502 GSGDALIRRSA
+502 GSGDATIRRAA
-513 VRALRYLYFKRSF
+513 VRALRFLYFKRSF
-526 VIVRKALTDPDAQ
+526 VIVRKALADSDAQ
-539 VREAALVAIA
+539 VREAAVVAIG

-563 YRETSDPRVRA
+563 YRESTDPRVRA

-596 RQEAG
+596 RQENG
-601 SLREAAYTALTQMDN
+601 NLREVATQALAQMDN
-616 ADVVP
+616 ADVLP

-631 NPAVRDTLGDLLRRH
+631 NPQVRETIGELLRRH

>member
-1 VARKFNSIEST
+1 MARKFNSIEST

-69 YLYLHYFDMARA
+69 YHYLHYFDMARA
-81 QLAGDAR
+81 QLAGDPR
-88 GEPAHGAINDVSA
+88 GEPANGAVNDVSA

-138 YPEAI
+138 YPEAV

-154 LAGLAGGAGVAGSAG
+154 LAGLAGSSGSSGSAG
-169 NGAAPHAGHASHSA
+169 NGAGPHSGHT
-183 HSGAGSRAY
+183 GAGSRAY

-225 LEQVADDFEQVGELE
+225 LEQVADDFEQTGELE

-375 LARLELP
+375 LAGLELP
-382 ERAKKRFETIAQ
+382 ERAKKRFTTIAQ

-435 PYAVA
+435 PHAVA

-461 LTLADAQTRR
+461 LTLADAAARR

-502 GSGDALIRRSA
+502 ASGDAVIRRAA

-526 VIVRKALTDPDAQ
+526 VIVRKALADPDAQ

-596 RQEAG
+596 RQETG
-601 SLREAAYTALTQMDN
+601 GLREAAYAALTQMDN
-616 ADVVP
+616 ADVIP